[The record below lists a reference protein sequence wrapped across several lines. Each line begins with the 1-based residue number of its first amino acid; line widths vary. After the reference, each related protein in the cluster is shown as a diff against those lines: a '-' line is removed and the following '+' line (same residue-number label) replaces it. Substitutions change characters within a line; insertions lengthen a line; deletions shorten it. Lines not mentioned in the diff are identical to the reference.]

1 MGFAPRF
8 AELRYFAAQ
17 ICQTVEKTVKN
28 KYFFAR
34 VRVEL
39 SQLTWE
45 PRQSQSVSKSVVIR
59 PHDACVTASTTLPFV
74 AAIFSDTPLSIRP
87 ATTS

>member
-1 MGFAPRF
+1 
-8 AELRYFAAQ
+8 LRSFAAKNS
-17 ICQTVEKTVKN
+17 QTVEVTVKN

-45 PRQSQSVSKSVVIR
+45 PRQSHSVAKSVVIR
-59 PHDACVTASTTLPFV
+59 PHDGVRNRIDHF
-74 AAIFSDTPLSIRP
+74 AIRRGNLQRRSVINTPGDNV
-87 ATTS
+87 

>member
-1 MGFAPRF
+1 
-8 AELRYFAAQ
+8 
-17 ICQTVEKTVKN
+17 VKN
-28 KYFFAR
+28 KYFFAC

-59 PHDACVTASTTLPFV
+59 PHDGVRNRIDHFAIRRGNLQRRSVINTPGDHVV
-74 AAIFSDTPLSIRP
+74 AARAGTERLE
-87 ATTS
+87 